1 MNKRVL
7 VIACGALVREIRA
20 VVGQVRDID
29 VEYLPAPL
37 HNRPER
43 IPDAVRA
50 IIERE
55 RDNYESI
62 AVAYADCGTGGLLDA
77 VLDGYGIKRL
87 PGAHCYEFF
96 TGADE
101 FVTLHEEEL
110 GTFFLTDYLARH
122 FDTLVLDGLGITK
135 NPQLR
140 EMYFGNYRRL
150 VYLAQSDDP
159 VLDAA
164 AHRAADSLHLAYERR
179 ATTLEPFRRSLNLIG
194 VPS

>member
-1 MNKRVL
+1 VSRVL

-20 VVGQVRDID
+20 VVAQLPAID

-43 IPDAVRA
+43 IPNAVRT

-55 RDNYESI
+55 RDNYTSI

-77 VLDGYGIKRL
+77 VLDEFNIKRL

-96 TGADE
+96 SGADAFRE
-101 FVTLHEEEL
+101 LHDEEL

-122 FDTLVLDGLGITK
+122 FDTLILDGLGITK
-135 NPQLR
+135 HPQLR
-140 EMYFGNYRRL
+140 EMYFGNYTRL
-150 VYLAQSDDP
+150 VYLAQTDDP

-164 AHRAADSLHLAYERR
+164 ARRAAESLHLVFERR
-179 ATTLEPFRRSLNLIG
+179 ATTLEPFRSTLLPLIG
-194 VPS
+194 ASS